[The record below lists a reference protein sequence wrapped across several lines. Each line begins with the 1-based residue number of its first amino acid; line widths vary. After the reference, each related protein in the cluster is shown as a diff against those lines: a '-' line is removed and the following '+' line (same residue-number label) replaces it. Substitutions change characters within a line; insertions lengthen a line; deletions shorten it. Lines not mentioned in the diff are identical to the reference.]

1 MEGWK
6 KWYIWIVAVFLLTA
20 VAGKVIMARTPDV
33 GLAGVKTIDELS
45 ERQVKLEYALGD
57 GESREAL
64 VKSLTKNQDEYVC
77 QVEEA
82 DIIVL
87 AKSTGVLEFT
97 TGTYGQEICVDSIIK
112 GNEWIDENETCWI
125 WRSYG
130 MEVMDGQIVYRNVL
144 NLMQDDGTYLVF
156 LNSNQLNQ
164 YRTEKE
170 FQTASEYFGYL
181 PIEGAKVQ
189 PIKENQRNVLY
200 KEWSEIP
207 VFISSEKV
215 AAAWN
220 EIAEMLLNKF
230 EPDA

>member
-45 ERQVKLEYALGD
+45 GRQVKLEYALGD

-64 VKSLTKNQDEYVC
+64 VESLTKNQDEYVR
-77 QVEEA
+77 QAEDA

-87 AKSTGVLEFT
+87 AKSTGALKFT
-97 TGTYGQEICVDSIIK
+97 TGTYGQEIRVVSIIK
-112 GNEWIDENETCWI
+112 GNEWINENETCWI

-130 MEVMDGQIVYRNVL
+130 MEVMDGQIGYRNVL
-144 NLMQDDGTYLVF
+144 NLMQDGTYLVF
-156 LNSNQLNQ
+156 LNSNQLNA

-181 PIEGAKVQ
+181 PIAGVEVQ

-207 VFISSEKV
+207 VFISSKKV

>member
-45 ERQVKLEYALGD
+45 GRQVNLEYALGD

-64 VKSLTKNQDEYVC
+64 VESLTKNQDEYVR
-77 QVEEA
+77 QAEDA

-87 AKSTGVLEFT
+87 AKSTGALKFT
-97 TGTYGQEICVDSIIK
+97 TGTYGQEIRVVSIIK
-112 GNEWIDENETCWI
+112 GNEWINENETCWI

-144 NLMQDDGTYLVF
+144 NLMQDGTYLVF
-156 LNSNQLNQ
+156 LNSNQLNA

-181 PIEGAKVQ
+181 PIAGAEVQ
-189 PIKENQRNVLY
+189 LIKENQRNVLY

-207 VFISSEKV
+207 VFISSKKV

>member
-45 ERQVKLEYALGD
+45 GRQVKLEYALGD

-64 VKSLTKNQDEYVC
+64 VESLTKNQDEYVR
-77 QVEEA
+77 
-82 DIIVL
+82 IVL
-87 AKSTGVLEFT
+87 AKSKGALEFT
-97 TGTYGQEICVDSIIK
+97 TGTYGQEICVSSIIK

-144 NLMQDDGTYLVF
+144 NLMQDGTYLVF
-156 LNSNQLNQ
+156 LNSNQLNA

-181 PIEGAKVQ
+181 PIAGAEVQ
-189 PIKENQRNVLY
+189 PIKENQRNVIY

-207 VFISSEKV
+207 VFISSKKV

>member
-45 ERQVKLEYALGD
+45 GRQVKLEYALGD

-64 VKSLTKNQDEYVC
+64 VESLTKNQDEYVR
-77 QVEEA
+77 QAEDA

-87 AKSTGVLEFT
+87 AKSTGALKFT
-97 TGTYGQEICVDSIIK
+97 TVTYGQEIRVVSIIK
-112 GNEWIDENETCWI
+112 GNEWINENETCWI

-144 NLMQDDGTYLVF
+144 NLMQDGTYLVF
-156 LNSNQLNQ
+156 LNSNQLNA

-181 PIEGAKVQ
+181 PIAGVEVQ

-207 VFISSEKV
+207 VFISSKKV

>member
-20 VAGKVIMARTPDV
+20 VVGKVIMARIPDV

-64 VKSLTKNQDEYVC
+64 IESLTKNQDEYVR
-77 QVEEA
+77 QAEDA

-87 AKSTGVLEFT
+87 AKSTGALKFT
-97 TGTYGQEICVDSIIK
+97 TGTYGQEIRVVSIIK
-112 GNEWIDENETCWI
+112 GNEWINENETCWI

-144 NLMQDDGTYLVF
+144 NLMQDGTYLVF
-156 LNSNQLNQ
+156 LNSNQLNA

-181 PIEGAKVQ
+181 PIAGVEVQ

-207 VFISSEKV
+207 VFISSKKV

>member
-20 VAGKVIMARTPDV
+20 VAGKVIMARTPDG

-45 ERQVKLEYALGD
+45 GRQVKLEYALGD

-64 VKSLTKNQDEYVC
+64 IESLTKNQDEYVR
-77 QVEEA
+77 QAEDA

-87 AKSTGVLEFT
+87 AKSTGALKFT
-97 TGTYGQEICVDSIIK
+97 TGTYGQEIRVVSIIK
-112 GNEWIDENETCWI
+112 GNEWINENETCWI

-144 NLMQDDGTYLVF
+144 NLMQDGTYLVF
-156 LNSNQLNQ
+156 LNSNQLNA

-181 PIEGAKVQ
+181 PIAGVEVQ

-207 VFISSEKV
+207 VFISSKKV

>member
-33 GLAGVKTIDELS
+33 GLAGVKTIEELS

-64 VKSLTKNQDEYVC
+64 VESLTKNQDEYVR
-77 QVEEA
+77 QAEEA

-87 AKSTGVLEFT
+87 AKSTGALEFT
-97 TGTYGQEICVDSIIK
+97 TGTYGQEIRVASIIK
-112 GNEWIDENETCWI
+112 GDEWIDENETCWI

-144 NLMQDDGTYLVF
+144 NLMQDGTYLVF
-156 LNSNQLNQ
+156 LNRNQLNA

-181 PIEGAKVQ
+181 PIAGVNAQ
-189 PIKENQRNVLY
+189 SIQENQRNVLY

-207 VFISSEKV
+207 VFISSKKV

-220 EIAEMLLNKF
+220 EIAELLLKKYG
-230 EPDA
+230 AAAR

>member
-1 MEGWK
+1 
-6 KWYIWIVAVFLLTA
+6 
-20 VAGKVIMARTPDV
+20 
-33 GLAGVKTIDELS
+33 
-45 ERQVKLEYALGD
+45 
-57 GESREAL
+57 
-64 VKSLTKNQDEYVC
+64 
-77 QVEEA
+77 
-82 DIIVL
+82 L
-87 AKSTGVLEFT
+87 AKSTGALEFT
-97 TGTYGQEICVDSIIK
+97 TGTYGQEICVSSIIK

-144 NLMQDDGTYLVF
+144 NLMQDGTYLVF
-156 LNSNQLNQ
+156 LNSNQLNA

-181 PIEGAKVQ
+181 PIAGAEVQ
-189 PIKENQRNVLY
+189 PIKENQRNVIY

-207 VFISSEKV
+207 VFISSKKV

-230 EPDA
+230 EPDGYIMIKPPFSNRGRGKVAPCPHWLFLTLITN

>member
-6 KWYIWIVAVFLLTA
+6 KWYIWIAAVFLLTA

-45 ERQVKLEYALGD
+45 GRQVKLEYALGD

-64 VKSLTKNQDEYVC
+64 IESLTKNQDEYVR
-77 QVEEA
+77 QAEDA

-87 AKSTGVLEFT
+87 AKSTGALKFT
-97 TGTYGQEICVDSIIK
+97 TGTYGQEIRVVSIIK
-112 GNEWIDENETCWI
+112 GNEWINENETCWI

-130 MEVMDGQIVYRNVL
+130 MEVIDGQIVYRNVL
-144 NLMQDDGTYLVF
+144 NLMQDGTYLVF
-156 LNSNQLNQ
+156 LNSNQLNA

-181 PIEGAKVQ
+181 PIAGVEVQ

-207 VFISSEKV
+207 VFISSKKV

>member
-45 ERQVKLEYALGD
+45 GRQVKLEYALGD

-64 VKSLTKNQDEYVC
+64 IESLTKNQDEYVR
-77 QVEEA
+77 QAEDA

-87 AKSTGVLEFT
+87 AKSTGALKFT
-97 TGTYGQEICVDSIIK
+97 TVTYGQEIRVVSIIK
-112 GNEWIDENETCWI
+112 GNEWINENETCWI

-144 NLMQDDGTYLVF
+144 NLMQDGTYLVF
-156 LNSNQLNQ
+156 LNSNQLNA

-181 PIEGAKVQ
+181 PIAGVEVQ

-207 VFISSEKV
+207 VFISSKKV

>member
-1 MEGWK
+1 MLCLKDTGIGIAPQDLPRIFEKGYTGCNGRTDK
-6 KWYIWIVAVFLLTA
+6 KAS
-20 VAGKVIMARTPDV
+20 
-33 GLAGVKTIDELS
+33 GLGLYLCKRICKNLGIGISITSEVDNGTCVYLS
-45 ERQVKLEYALGD
+45 LDQ
-57 GESREAL
+57 
-64 VKSLTKNQDEYVC
+64 C
-77 QVEEA
+77 QAEDA

-87 AKSTGVLEFT
+87 AKSTGALEFT
-97 TGTYGQEICVDSIIK
+97 TGTYGQEICVNSIIK

-144 NLMQDDGTYLVF
+144 NLMQDGTYLVF
-156 LNSNQLNQ
+156 LNSNQLNA

-181 PIEGAKVQ
+181 PIAGVEVQ

-207 VFISSEKV
+207 VFISSKKV

-230 EPDA
+230 EPDV

>member
-45 ERQVKLEYALGD
+45 GRQVKLEYALGD

-64 VKSLTKNQDEYVC
+64 VESLTKNQDEYVR
-77 QVEEA
+77 QAEDA

-87 AKSTGVLEFT
+87 AKSTGALEFT
-97 TGTYGQEICVDSIIK
+97 TGTYGQEICVSSIIK
-112 GNEWIDENETCWI
+112 GNELIDENETCWI

-144 NLMQDDGTYLVF
+144 NLMQDGTYLVF
-156 LNSNQLNQ
+156 LNSNQLNA

-181 PIEGAKVQ
+181 PIAGAEVQ
-189 PIKENQRNVLY
+189 PIKENQRNVIY

-207 VFISSEKV
+207 VFISSKKV